1 MSAAVAAAGA
11 LPLIANA
18 ASSVMGAGLWFVPL
32 LVAAVTYF
40 HYEVMD
46 PEARPIDVEELY
58 KEYDFIVVGAGSAGA
73 VVANRLTE
81 MADWNVLLLEA
92 GGDETEI
99 SDVPVLAAY
108 LQLSKLDWQYK
119 TEPQESACLGMKDQ
133 RCNWPRGKVL
143 GGSSVLNYML
153 YVRGNANDYRQWEAA
168 GNPGWGWMDA
178 LYYFKKSE
186 DNRNPYVARTPYHST
201 GGYLTVQEA
210 PWHTPLAQAFV
221 QGGSE
226 LGYDIRDI
234 NGEKQTGF
242 MVAQGTIRRGSRCS
256 TAKAFLRPAR
266 LRKNLHVAMH
276 AHVTRVLIDPR
287 VKKAYGVEFLRNGK
301 LNVVRAR
308 KEIILSG
315 GSVASPQLLML
326 SGVGPRAHLQEHG
339 IPVISDLQVG
349 KNLQDHIGLGG
360 FTFMVDQ
367 PVSLVQSRYE
377 NVPAVLKYAM
387 FGDGPLTVMGG
398 VEGLAFVNTK
408 YANTS
413 IDFPDIEFHFISG
426 STQSD
431 GGRQIRKAHGI
442 TDKLYDSVYR
452 PINNLDTWSIIPVLL
467 RPRSRGEILLRSRNP
482 YDYPLIYPNYFSDP
496 FDLATLVEGVK
507 IVVALSQTKAFRKY
521 GSKMHSIPFPA
532 CRHVKRYTDE
542 YWACM
547 IKQYSVTIYH
557 PVGTCKMGPYWDP
570 EAVVDPQLKVY
581 GVEGLRVIDA
591 SIMPTLVS
599 GNTNAPVIMVA
610 EKGSDLI
617 KEFWTKGPMKRR
629 RRLLNRVGWSRRPR
643 VLKK

>member
-1 MSAAVAAAGA
+1 MFQEDENYSAHVILENRNTTKMSTAVGA
-11 LPLIANA
+11 LPILANA
-18 ASSVMGAGLWFVPL
+18 ASSMVGAGLWFIPVL
-32 LVAAVTYF
+32 MAAITYF

-46 PEARPIDVEELY
+46 PEARIIDSDTLY
-58 KEYDFIVVGAGSAGA
+58 REYDFIIVGAGSAGA
-73 VVANRLTE
+73 VVANRLSE
-81 MADWNVLLLEA
+81 VSDWNILLLEA

-119 TEPQESACLGMKDQ
+119 TEPQDNACLGMKDQ

-153 YVRGNANDYRQWEAA
+153 YVRGNKNDYRQWEEA
-168 GNPGWGWMDA
+168 GNTGWGESDV

-201 GGYLTVQEA
+201 GGYLTIQEA
-210 PWHTPLAQAFV
+210 PWHTPLAAAFV

-242 MVAQGTIRRGSRCS
+242 MIAQGTIRRGSRCS

-266 LRKNLHVAMH
+266 LRKNLHIAMH
-276 AHVTRVLIDPR
+276 AHVTRVLIDPVHKR
-287 VKKAYGVEFLRNGK
+287 AYGVEFLREGK
-301 LNVVRAR
+301 VTVVRAR
-308 KEIILSG
+308 KEVILSG
-315 GSVASPQLLML
+315 GAVASPHILML
-326 SGVGPRAHLQEHG
+326 SGVGPKAHLQSHG
-339 IPVISDLQVG
+339 IPVVADLKVG
-349 KNLQDHIGLGG
+349 QNLQDHVGLGG
-360 FTFMVDQ
+360 FTFMVNE

-426 STQSD
+426 STSSD

-442 TDKLYDSVYR
+442 TDEMYESVYR
-452 PINNLDTWSIIPVLL
+452 PIDNKDAWSVIPVLL
-467 RPRSRGEILLRSRNP
+467 RPRSKGEILLRSKNP

-507 IVVALSQTKAFRKY
+507 IVIALSQTKAFRRY
-521 GSKMHSIPFPA
+521 GSKMHTVPFPG
-532 CRHVKRYTDE
+532 CRHIEMYTDE

-547 IKQYSVTIYH
+547 IKHYSVTIYH
-557 PVGTCKMGPYWDP
+557 PIGTCKMGPYWDP
-570 EAVVDPQLKVY
+570 DAVVDPRLKVY
-581 GVEGLRVIDA
+581 GIQGLRVIDA
-591 SIMPTLVS
+591 SAIPNQVS
-599 GNTNAPVIMVA
+599 GNTNAPI
-610 EKGSDLI
+610 I
-617 KEFWTKGPMKRR
+617 
-629 RRLLNRVGWSRRPR
+629 
-643 VLKK
+643 